1 VERHFS
7 NPSLELELRDRLYSL
22 PLTELEIALETELET
37 AESPGTE
44 VPVPDYPGIGDLAAA
59 LASDRQPDSPL
70 GCPSWKIF
78 GSTFVT
84 ILLAELG
91 DKTQVSTL
99 LITAESHAPW
109 IVFAGAATA
118 LISTS
123 LLGVLVGCWLSRRI
137 SPRTLDTSGGI
148 TLALLSVWLLWDV
161 LKG

>member
-1 VERHFS
+1 VERHS
-7 NPSLELELRDRLYSL
+7 LSDPSLELELRDRLRSL
-22 PLTELEIALETELET
+22 PPAELET
-37 AESPGTE
+37 IESLDTQIQE
-44 VPVPDYPGIGDLAAA
+44 PDCPSIGDVVVAI
-59 LASDRQPDSPL
+59 ASDRQPASL
-70 GCPSWKIF
+70 SNCPPWKIF

-99 LITAESHAPW
+99 LMTAESHAPW

-137 SPRTLDTSGGI
+137 SPRTLDVSAGT
-148 TLALLSVWLLWDV
+148 TLALLSGWLLWDV
-161 LKG
+161 LQG